1 MATVA
6 WDEMLPDLA
15 PFLPGA
21 PDITLRNALRSSASN
36 FLAQTHIW
44 RDEFYPFETTPDVPD
59 YELYSEATI
68 ESVLWVLMGEQELKH
83 RDPRRVRKQRINQ
96 SGSPQAFWVQEGRK
110 VRLFPTPDDVYTVSG
125 WVVLKPSSR
134 SRGLED
140 WIVDMWQDAV
150 ISGAI
155 HRVAQIPNKGGS
167 DMSLA
172 QYHKQLHD
180 RAIANARVRDLQG
193 VNQHV
198 QMRKI

>member
-6 WDEMLPDLA
+6 WDEMLSELA

-44 RDEFYPFETTPDVPD
+44 RDEFYPFETTVGVPD
-59 YELYSEATI
+59 YEVYSEAMV
-68 ESVLWVLMGEQELKH
+68 ESVLWVVVGDQEISQT
-83 RDPRRVRKQRINQ
+83 DPRRVRKRSINDR
-96 SGSPQAFWVQEGRK
+96 GHPTAFWIQEGRK
-110 VRLFPTPDDVYTVSG
+110 LRLFPTPDDVYTVSG
-125 WVVLKPSSR
+125 WVALKPSSR

-140 WIVDMWQDAV
+140 WIVDLSKDAI

-155 HRVAQIPNKGGS
+155 HKVAQVPNKGWS
-167 DMSLA
+167 DPQLA

-180 RAIANARVRDLQG
+180 RAISNARVKDVQG
-193 VNQHV
+193 VKQSV
-198 QMRKI
+198 RMRNP